1 MSLEQIFYRFSKE
14 NDYYYRFKRITEL
27 KFNGLN
33 YYSNY
38 TNFQKSMFYYGVKEI
53 IRGNTKTVSRIRNRW
68 LYFLNNCVFLKQDT
82 IKDGDYVSVKTPFG
96 ELSFKCKVVSKF
108 NVLDEVTNRLYS
120 MERIVKINSEERKPS
135 WFVKYKGKTYGIE
148 S

>member
-14 NDYYYRFKRITEL
+14 NDYYYRFKYITEL
-27 KFNGLN
+27 KFNNLK

-38 TNFQKSMFYYGVKEI
+38 NNFQKSLFYYGIKEI
-53 IRGNTKTVSRIRNRW
+53 IRGNTQTISRIRNRW
-68 LYFLNNCVFLKQDT
+68 LYFLNNCIFLKQDT

-108 NVLDEVTNRLYS
+108 NVLDEVTNRLYN
-120 MERIVKINSEERKPS
+120 MERIIKINGEERKPS